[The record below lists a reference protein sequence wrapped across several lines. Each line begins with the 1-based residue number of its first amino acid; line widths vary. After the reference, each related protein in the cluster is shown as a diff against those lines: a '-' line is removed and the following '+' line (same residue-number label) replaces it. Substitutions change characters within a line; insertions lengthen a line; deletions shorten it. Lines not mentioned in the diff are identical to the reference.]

1 MNKKPFKWILV
12 IAWLIVIFMFSNQP
26 AIVSDGNSRFV
37 INLFKALGLNLDSLL
52 GSIANFIVR
61 KAAHFTEYL
70 ILFLLLYEAFRED
83 FSPKKAIIF
92 SIIIVFLYAC
102 SDEIHQL
109 FVPGREGRFRDV
121 MIDTSGGAA
130 GLLGVMIAVTL
141 KKSSDRKK
149 KELIK

>member
-1 MNKKPFKWILV
+1 MNKKTFKWLLV
-12 IAWLIVIFMFSNQP
+12 VIWLIVIFVFSSQP
-26 AIVSDGNSRFV
+26 AVVSDGNSRFV
-37 INLFKALGLNLDSLL
+37 INLFKTLGLNLDSLL

-70 ILFLLLYEAFRED
+70 ILSLLLYEAFHED

-92 SIIIVFLYAC
+92 SIMIVFLYAC

-121 MIDTSGGAA
+121 LIDTSGGIA
-130 GLLGVMIAVTL
+130 GLLGVMIAIMH
-141 KKSSDRKK
+141 KKDQPEKK
-149 KELIK
+149 N

>member
-1 MNKKPFKWILV
+1 MNKKRFKWILV
-12 IAWLIVIFMFSNQP
+12 IAWLIVMFIFSNQP
-26 AIVSDGNSRFV
+26 AVVSDGNSRFV

-83 FSPKKAIIF
+83 FSLKKAVML
-92 SIIIVFLYAC
+92 SIIAVFLYAC

-130 GLLGVMIAVTL
+130 GLLGVMIVVTL

>member
-1 MNKKPFKWILV
+1 MNKKFFKWILV
-12 IAWLIVIFMFSNQP
+12 IVWLIVIFMFSNQP
-26 AIVSDGNSRFV
+26 AVVSDGNSRFV
-37 INLFKALGLNLDSLL
+37 IELCSSLGINLNSLF

-83 FSPKKAIIF
+83 FSLKKAVML
-92 SIIIVFLYAC
+92 SIIAVFLYAC

-109 FVPGREGRFRDV
+109 FVSGREGRFRDV

-130 GLLGVMIAVTL
+130 GLLGVVLIVTH
-141 KKSSDRKK
+141 KKSSTRKK